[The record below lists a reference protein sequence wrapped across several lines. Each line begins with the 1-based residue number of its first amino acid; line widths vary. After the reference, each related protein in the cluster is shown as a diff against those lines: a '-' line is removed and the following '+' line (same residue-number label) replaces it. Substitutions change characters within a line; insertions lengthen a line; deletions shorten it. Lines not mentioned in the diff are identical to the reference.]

1 MALNR
6 ARCRFIASLGSFVHR
21 TFVLR
26 TFTWCIYTFPVAFI
40 VRKQQFP
47 TRPDMDAMPDIIVIF
62 AISPFPFF
70 KWFITS
76 FIRPDISC
84 RLSFGH
90 LFISLAGCY
99 PAFSSSC
106 SRDFSSA
113 LSSVRTSPRIA
124 HVPLYVRAYPPISS
138 GSVAQSVPRG
148 TFGNN
153 TRLFSIALIVFLW
166 ALSVLLSLF
175 INYQLLF
182 ILVRISFALRTY
194 T

>member
-47 TRPDMDAMPDIIVIF
+47 TRPDMDAIPDIIVIF

-84 RLSFGH
+84 RLSFWH

-124 HVPLYVRAYPPISS
+124 HVPLYVPACLPISS

-153 TRLFSIALIVFLW
+153 TRLFSIALLIFRW
-166 ALSVLLSLF
+166 ALSVLLSLL
-175 INYQLLF
+175 IYLAF